1 MRVLHLKIKH
11 TSISIEEAHQQNIWV
26 NIFSRFSIGSWIYEK
41 KKILLGMMRNNEDYV
56 ELGSIPTLVKR
67 KMDNQTTFNQKIK
80 QKYDIF

>member
-1 MRVLHLKIKH
+1 
-11 TSISIEEAHQQNIWV
+11 
-26 NIFSRFSIGSWIYEK
+26 
-41 KKILLGMMRNNEDYV
+41 MMRNNEDYV